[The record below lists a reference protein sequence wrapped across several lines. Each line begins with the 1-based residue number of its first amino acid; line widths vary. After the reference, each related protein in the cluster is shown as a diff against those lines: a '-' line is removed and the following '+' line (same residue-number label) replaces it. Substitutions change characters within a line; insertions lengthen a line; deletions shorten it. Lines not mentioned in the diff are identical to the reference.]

1 MGDFGYTYAPKLG
14 QFNARTDS
22 EGVEQQRV
30 YYLRYCYSLN
40 IFVLLFFKFWH
51 TNIEFVPV
59 TYFASEYFVLI
70 FFLISLIFFLFN
82 YVKVYS

>member
-40 IFVLLFFKFWH
+40 IFVLLFFKF
-51 TNIEFVPV
+51 
-59 TYFASEYFVLI
+59 
-70 FFLISLIFFLFN
+70 
-82 YVKVYS
+82 